1 MCQIVTS
8 LFLAIMQID
17 MNPRLIGEDILQLA
31 EDEVPPED
39 LFFHQ
44 YYTNRSGLG
53 NRKTKKKAVADD
65 EDEMDDNLLLDGVVP
80 GDSEEDEEED
90 AEIDEM
96 LGASVMSDQDE
107 YDYDD
112 LDR

>member
-1 MCQIVTS
+1 MTKQ
-8 LFLAIMQID
+8 FLAVMQID
-17 MNPRLIGEDILQLA
+17 ANPRLIGEDILQLA

-44 YYTNRSGLG
+44 YYMNRSGSI
-53 NRKTKKKAVADD
+53 NRKTKKKKAMADD
-65 EDEMDDNLLLDGVVP
+65 EDETDGDLLLDGDAP

-96 LGASVMSDQDE
+96 LGASIMPDQEE